1 MSAVIYERVALIG
14 IGLIGS
20 SLAHVIRREKLAL
33 HVAGHAR
40 SAQTRETAKRIG
52 FADSIHETAAA
63 AVKDADLVILCIPV
77 GAYAKM
83 AEEIAPHLK
92 PGVTVSDV
100 GSVKSAVV
108 RDVGPFMPKTAHFI
122 PGHPVAGTEH
132 SGPESGFADLF
143 LNRWSIL
150 TPLPDSDPD
159 AVARLEKFWRA
170 CGSNVEK
177 MTPEHHDMVLAIT
190 SHLPHLIAY
199 NIVATAADIE
209 EVTNS
214 EVIKFS
220 AGGFRDFTRI
230 AASDPTMWR
239 DVFLNN
245 KEAVLE
251 TLGRFSEDL
260 SVLQRAIRWGD
271 GETLFNLFS
280 RSREVRRGI
289 IAAGQETAAPDFGRR
304 PAPEPSPII
313 PGPSLMT
320 PSSRRKP
327 GPLE

>member
-1 MSAVIYERVALIG
+1 VTGVIYERVALIG
-14 IGLIGS
+14 LGLIGS
-20 SLAHVIRREKLAL
+20 SLAHVMRQQKLANRIT
-33 HVAGHAR
+33 GYAR
-40 SAQTRETAKRIG
+40 SAETRATAKRIG
-52 FADSIHETAAA
+52 LVDEIHESAKA
-63 AVKDADLVILCIPV
+63 AVKDADLIILCTPV
-77 GAYAKM
+77 GAYGKL
-83 AEEIAPHLK
+83 AEEIGPHLK
-92 PGVTVSDV
+92 AGATVTDV

-108 RDVGPFMPKTAHFI
+108 RDVGPFMPANVHFI
-122 PGHPVAGTEH
+122 PGHPVAGTEQ
-132 SGPESGFADLF
+132 SGPESGFAELF

-150 TPLPDSDPD
+150 TPLPDSDKA
-159 AVARLEKFWRA
+159 AVAKLEAFWRG
-170 CGSNVEK
+170 CGANVET

-209 EVTNS
+209 DVTNS

-260 SVLQRAIRWGD
+260 ALLQRAIRWGD
-271 GETLFNLFS
+271 GDTLFNLFT
-280 RSREVRRGI
+280 RSREVRRSI

-304 PAPEPSPII
+304 PKE
-313 PGPSLMT
+313 
-320 PSSRRKP
+320 
-327 GPLE
+327 